1 MGLCASRDDDGDDS
15 SAHYIMADGNVH
27 LITTMAAWEEKL
39 MLANQQDKIIIANF
53 SAAWCGPCKIIAS
66 YYSELSRKYT
76 SLMFLTI
83 DVDELPDLSTSF
95 DIKAT
100 PSFFFLQNGQEIDK
114 LVGSNKVELL
124 KKITAVVDAQG
135 RPF

>member
-1 MGLCASRDDDGDDS
+1 MGLCASRDDDEDS

-27 LITTMAAWEEKL
+27 LITTIAAWEEKL

-53 SAAWCGPCKIIAS
+53 SAAWCGPCKMIAS
-66 YYSELSRKYT
+66 YYCELSRKYT

-114 LVGSNKVELL
+114 LVGSNKAELL

>member
-1 MGLCASRDDDGDDS
+1 MK
-15 SAHYIMADGNVH
+15 V
-27 LITTMAAWEEKL
+27 TVV
-39 MLANQQDKIIIANF
+39 Q
-53 SAAWCGPCKIIAS
+53 
-66 YYSELSRKYT
+66 
-76 SLMFLTI
+76 
-83 DVDELPDLSTSF
+83 DLSTSF